1 MTLSDKI
8 NDDLKEAMK
17 AREKEKLEALRNI
30 KKVIIEAKSSKGA
43 GSELDDEEVLKII
56 SKLAKQGSESAVIYK
71 QQGRTDLYE
80 QEMFQVAVFESYLPA
95 KLSAERQRRRQV
107 ERMTARDLLRVG
119 AADARPA
126 ELFSGE
132 VPEVRGVQHEGLAR
146 VFARGASARREDAL
160 AAMGERLGRGLGRH
174 EQRRHGAEGGEDGQR
189 RHVRAETLH
198 DGAPCGGMRDLGRGR
213 AGQFEGAAPSL
224 EGHALSRASRDRGA
238 SRPRRR
244 TSF

>member
-71 QQGRTDLYE
+71 QQGRTDLFE

-95 KLSAERQRRRQV
+95 KLSDAELTGIIKQIIA
-107 ERMTARDLLRVG
+107 ETG
-119 AADARPA
+119 AASVKEMGKVMGIASKKLA
-126 ELFSGE
+126 
-132 VPEVRGVQHEGLAR
+132 GLAD
-146 VFARGASARREDAL
+146 GKEISAKVKEL
-160 AAMGERLGRGLGRH
+160 L
-174 EQRRHGAEGGEDGQR
+174 Q
-189 RHVRAETLH
+189 
-198 DGAPCGGMRDLGRGR
+198 
-213 AGQFEGAAPSL
+213 
-224 EGHALSRASRDRGA
+224 
-238 SRPRRR
+238 
-244 TSF
+244 